1 MLISELGAMIL
12 MVRASI
18 LQLVYCWHINVGRV
32 FQNYRDQDMNKVVFL
47 NFKQKVFTRNY
58 FKSYNMEKTEL
69 INIYYTKSKGTW
81 DNYIENSYCY

>member
-32 FQNYRDQDMNKVVFL
+32 FQNYHDQNMNKVVFL
-47 NFKQKVFTRNY
+47 NFK
-58 FKSYNMEKTEL
+58 L
-69 INIYYTKSKGTW
+69 
-81 DNYIENSYCY
+81 